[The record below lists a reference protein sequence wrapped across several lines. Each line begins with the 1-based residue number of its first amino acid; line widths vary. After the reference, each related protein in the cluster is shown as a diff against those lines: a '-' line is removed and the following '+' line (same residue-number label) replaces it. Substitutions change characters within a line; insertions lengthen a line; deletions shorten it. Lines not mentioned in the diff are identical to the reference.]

1 MGKGGKKKAYD
12 PLRDVRDAINRAMHR
27 QHTPHM
33 FISKQDLD
41 QVWADHSLKD
51 CFPKFKPEERRLVK
65 TDYLRVLS
73 ILIHAEWIDLRLLFR
88 PLFLRVPEH
97 NDKNL
102 PFEDLS
108 FLGKFGSTEF
118 SSRQHAFKPIIIQ
131 EHNKNYIQ
139 GVSPECRLPFI
150 EEPEH
155 MGRGGYGSVTKRVI
169 APRCLLNKQDN
180 KDNPEV
186 CGHPL

>member
-1 MGKGGKKKAYD
+1 MGKGGKKKVYD
-12 PLRDVRDAINRAMHR
+12 PLRDVRDAINCAMHR

-33 FISKQDLD
+33 FISKHDLD

-51 CFPKFKPEERRLVK
+51 CLPKSNPDERRRIMR
-65 TDYLRVLS
+65 DFLRVLS
-73 ILIHAEWIDLRLLFR
+73 ILIHAEWIDLRLRFR
-88 PLFLRVPEH
+88 PLFLREKGRADAH
-97 NDKNL
+97 L

-108 FLGKFGSTEF
+108 FLGNFGPTEF
-118 SSRQHAFKPIIIQ
+118 FSRQHAFNPVIIQ
-131 EHNKNYIQ
+131 EHNKKYIQ
-139 GVSPECRLPFI
+139 GVLPECRLPFI

-186 CGHPL
+186 CVHLL